1 MFYHIRS
8 TIQLGTQMGTRP
20 QKVPTASTFF
30 SVVATCFPGVPG
42 KLRADL
48 GSSHDSKTFGLFSLS
63 GTNKTFRV
71 VKGTLA
77 HAPCTYRPR
86 RRTRCVGIFVF
97 NIENPN
103 MFAGKSTLYIGDVWV
118 LHPQKSPLP
127 ALFFQW

>member
-20 QKVPTASTFF
+20 RKVPTASTFF

-77 HAPCTYRPR
+77 HAPCTYKRPI
-86 RRTRCVGIFVF
+86 VKIFLSMDTLK
-97 NIENPN
+97 
-103 MFAGKSTLYIGDVWV
+103 MFCGNRGQV
-118 LHPQKSPLP
+118 
-127 ALFFQW
+127 